1 MGVVKTNPQPK
12 GLDMQIKYL
21 HKNIY
26 RLYSYAR
33 TQECLD
39 AYRSKHE
46 KAVREWEELKAEG
59 VCDKKC
65 AQFTGISRSSYYRY
79 KHVLRRLERD
89 MTPPS
94 KRPKHRN
101 KPCWGEVEKQLV
113 LRLRRENP
121 TYGKEKIGTIL
132 RRDHGQTIS
141 DSTIGRI
148 LKTLFEKGLINKS
161 LSAPRRKR
169 KRNFRG
175 SHAKSW
181 TYKEYSKIKMG
192 ERVQIDHMTVTKNGL
207 TCKHFQAWERK
218 SKSIHAQ
225 IYSHAKASS
234 AKRFLL
240 EFVEKAQ
247 FEILSIQV
255 DGGSEFMAEFEEA
268 CADLKLPLIV
278 LPPSRPKYNGGVE
291 RGNRIFKEEFYYRH
305 DLLADS
311 IGAMRFELKKALKKY
326 NSFRP
331 HKSLA
336 GLTPMEYIQNAH
348 AA

>member
-175 SHAKSW
+175 SHAK
-181 TYKEYSKIKMG
+181 
-192 ERVQIDHMTVTKNGL
+192 
-207 TCKHFQAWERK
+207 
-218 SKSIHAQ
+218 
-225 IYSHAKASS
+225 ASS